1 MASPAKPAH
10 VRMIISCPH
19 CQQKQV
25 IQVRATIGFAQMGDQ
40 SVQCVKCE
48 KAFDVMVPD
57 QIVGGPFPE

>member
-1 MASPAKPAH
+1 
-10 VRMIISCPH
+10 MIISCPH